1 MSNLPDDVTLSMIDP
16 PVRYRCVDCGCT
28 RADVWY
34 DVNGVGWLC
43 DDCYYERCTEEKA
56 NE

>member
-1 MSNLPDDVTLSMIDP
+1 MSNLPDDVTLDMIDP
-16 PVRYRCVDCGCT
+16 PMRLVCVDCGCIH
-28 RADVWY
+28 ADVWY
-34 DVNGVGWLC
+34 DVDGVGWLC